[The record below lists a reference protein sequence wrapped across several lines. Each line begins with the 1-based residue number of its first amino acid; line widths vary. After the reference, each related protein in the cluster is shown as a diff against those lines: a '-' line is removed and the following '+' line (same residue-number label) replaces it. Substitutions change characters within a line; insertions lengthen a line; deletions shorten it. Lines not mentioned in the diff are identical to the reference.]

1 MRRLML
7 ANKQADLRQ
16 AQSEGRTAPRPT
28 GPMTPEEQLALESQ
42 GHYSFRDM
50 SQQEQVQLKSEIDN
64 MWSQIPEH
72 LQEKARN
79 MG

>member
-1 MRRLML
+1 MRKLLARSRQIEAKEQGVVANRL
-7 ANKQADLRQ
+7 
-16 AQSEGRTAPRPT
+16 T
-28 GPMTPEEQLALESQ
+28 GPMTPQEQAALDAQ

-50 SQQEQVQLKSEIDN
+50 APEDQRELSAQIDD

-72 LQEKARN
+72 LKEKARN